1 MKAGFFVHNRPQ
13 FFWHEIRFLKMM
25 RREHN
30 RNMTI
35 ANDHLKALSTQRA
48 NGLGQL
54 LLQFKDGRTRIAKL
68 YQEGAAKIRMPRTVT
83 DPLEAILINTSGG
96 LTGGDRLK
104 WQVELSE
111 NTSAVITTQAC
122 ERIYRSGGGEA
133 RIDTNIKLAEGTSLA
148 WLPQEIIVFDRS
160 ALTRRLNIEMEKSAE
175 VLVVEANVFGRL
187 AMGETVELALFHDRW
202 RVRQEGRLVHAEEL
216 RLGPEVAEQLH
227 ARAVANQALAI
238 ATVLMVSEQAERHLD
253 AVRTIVGED
262 GGCSLVDT
270 HGVSKLIIRLIASD
284 SYELR
289 KRLVP
294 LLALLNGKAG
304 LPKVWSI

>member
-1 MKAGFFVHNRPQ
+1 MFTIGRSSFGMKFASL
-13 FFWHEIRFLKMM
+13 IRFLKMK

-111 NTSAVITTQAC
+111 NASAAITTQAC

-133 RIDTNIKLAEGTSLA
+133 RIDTNIKLAEGTRLA
-148 WLPQEIIVFDRS
+148 WLPQETIVFNQS
-160 ALTRRLNIEMEKSAE
+160 ALTRRLNIEMEKGAE
-175 VLVVEANVFGRL
+175 VLVVEATVFGRL
-187 AMGETVELALFHDRW
+187 AMGETVERALFHDRW

-262 GGCSLVDT
+262 GGCSLVDA

-284 SYELR
+284 SYKLR

>member
-1 MKAGFFVHNRPQ
+1 
-13 FFWHEIRFLKMM
+13 
-25 RREHN
+25 
-30 RNMTI
+30 MTI
-35 ANDHLKALSTQRA
+35 ASDHLKALSTQRV

-54 LLQFKDGRTRIAKL
+54 SLQFKDGRTRIAKL
-68 YQEGAAKIRMPRTVT
+68 YQEGAAKIRMPQTAA
-83 DPLEAILINTSGG
+83 DPLEAILINMSGG
-96 LTGGDRLK
+96 LTGGDRLR
-104 WQVELSE
+104 WEVELSE
-111 NTSAVITTQAC
+111 NASAVVTTQAC

-133 RIDTNIKLAEGTSLA
+133 RIATRLKLAKGTRLA
-148 WLPQEIIVFDRS
+148 WLPQETILFNQS
-160 ALTRRLNIEMEKSAE
+160 AITRRLDVEMEKGAE
-175 VLVVEANVFGRL
+175 LLVVEANVFGRL
-187 AMGETVELALFHDRW
+187 AMGETVERALFHDRW

-216 RLGPEVAEQLH
+216 RLGPDVAEQLQ

-238 ATVLMVSEQAERHLD
+238 ATVLMVSDDAGRHLD
-253 AVRTIVGED
+253 AARMIVGED

-270 HGVSKLIIRLIASD
+270 NQASKLIIRLIARD

>member
-1 MKAGFFVHNRPQ
+1 
-13 FFWHEIRFLKMM
+13 
-25 RREHN
+25 
-30 RNMTI
+30 MTI

-111 NTSAVITTQAC
+111 NASAAITTQAC

-133 RIDTNIKLAEGTSLA
+133 RIDTNIKLAEGTRLA
-148 WLPQEIIVFDRS
+148 WLPQETIVFNQS
-160 ALTRRLNIEMEKSAE
+160 ALTRRLNIEMEKGAE
-175 VLVVEANVFGRL
+175 VLVVEATVFGRL
-187 AMGETVELALFHDRW
+187 AMGETVERALFHDRW

-262 GGCSLVDT
+262 GGCSLVDA

-284 SYELR
+284 SYKLR